1 MELPAGIQTDR
12 VDDEVRM
19 DMLPVSV
26 GADKNFMALIVL
38 CQLECGGM
46 SLGRGDILTLWEALN
61 HMVEQNAVRLAVEFF
76 RGHKVLVGFP
86 CVTVDAGDELRV
98 IPYGFLVLH
107 GVIHYGFHA
116 AAGLTAAVVDK
127 TDDRQGHHRFRFRMA
142 RSAPRSSE
150 KLSSVRS
157 RSRTRIFP
165 IWAKVTS

>member
-1 MELPAGIQTDR
+1 MEFPAGIQTDR
-12 VDDEVRM
+12 VDDEVGM
-19 DMLPVSV
+19 DMLSVSV

-46 SLGRGDILTLWEALN
+46 SRGRGDLLTLWEALN
-61 HMVEQNAVRLAVEFF
+61 HVEEQNAVRLMVEFF
-76 RGHKVLVGFP
+76 RGHEIFISFP

-107 GVIHYGFHA
+107 GVSHYGFHA
-116 AAGLTAAVVDK
+116 AARLTAAVVDK
-127 TDDRQGHHRFRFRMA
+127 ADDRHGHHRFRFRMA

-150 KLSSVRS
+150 KLSSGRS

-165 IWAKVTS
+165 MWAKVTS